1 MGSLFSL
8 IPLALKYGPVF
19 VQIVRMLAPVLK
31 DAGPIFQDLAKRMPQ
46 DEAAQKAVAVA
57 APYIRTPPELR
68 HSDPTSDRMS
78 DPY

>member
-1 MGSLFSL
+1 MDWT
-8 IPLALKYGPVF
+8 KVF
-19 VQIVRMLAPVLK
+19 G
-31 DAGPIFQDLAKRMPQ
+31 DFW
-46 DEAAQKAVAVA
+46 EAVAVA